1 MANITIDDSSPYIAW
16 LGNGWG
22 DQSQQT
28 ISNDLRSRYYNQTYH
43 MTAEQG
49 DYALFRFKGT
59 SVFVYSA
66 KCNIEGVYAVTLD
79 GGNLFSGNGY
89 SDDPVVPWIMFSAT
103 GLTDEVHVLQIIN
116 RPTYVNYNTF
126 GHMGLDYIV
135 IDGQPLDPNSDSIS
149 TPASS
154 TSSARTSS
162 SSTSSNLPTEK
173 SSSSIAP
180 IASSSNPIP
189 TTSLSS
195 SSASSTSTS
204 SSSTSSSASLSIARL
219 PDLTSDT
226 AIHELGPFTS
236 TPNLK
241 PTTFPD
247 SLSLM
252 SSSQPSVMTHTSQ
265 LWLLW
270 MVVAVWL
277 YGRIR

>member
-1 MANITIDDSSPYIAW
+1 MANVTIDDSSPYIAW
-16 LGNGWG
+16 SGTGWV
-22 DQSQQT
+22 DQSKQI
-28 ISNDLRSRYYNQTYH
+28 ISDDLQSQYYNQTYH
-43 MTAEQG
+43 MTAVQG
-49 DYALFRFKGT
+49 DYASFRFKGA

-116 RPTYVNYNTF
+116 RPTYVEFNAF

-135 IDGQPLDPNSDSIS
+135 IDGQP
-149 TPASS
+149 
-154 TSSARTSS
+154 
-162 SSTSSNLPTEK
+162 
-173 SSSSIAP
+173 
-180 IASSSNPIP
+180 
-189 TTSLSS
+189 
-195 SSASSTSTS
+195 
-204 SSSTSSSASLSIARL
+204 SSTSSSASVSIARL